1 MKQIKLDINSR
12 LEYMMRGPYLFT
24 FMPMIMRAEMVS
36 ATCIIISAV
45 VCCVV
50 SPKVSW
56 TVAIKVAWLNQ
67 KNLTKSKP
75 GEM

>member
-12 LEYMMRGPYLFT
+12 LEYMMGGPYLFT

-67 KNLTKSKP
+67 KKLNKKQT
-75 GEM
+75 G

>member
-12 LEYMMRGPYLFT
+12 LEYMMGGPYLFT

-36 ATCIIISAV
+36 ATYIIISAV
-45 VCCVV
+45 VYCVV

-56 TVAIKVAWLNQ
+56 MVANKVAWLNQ
-67 KNLTKSKP
+67 KKLNKK
-75 GEM
+75 